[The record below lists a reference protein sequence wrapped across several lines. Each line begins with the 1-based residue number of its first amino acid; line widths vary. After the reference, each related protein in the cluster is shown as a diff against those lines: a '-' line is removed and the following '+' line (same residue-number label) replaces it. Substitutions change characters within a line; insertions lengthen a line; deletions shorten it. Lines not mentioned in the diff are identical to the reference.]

1 MMTALPSDWKFQ
13 KEEHPPSP
21 SEMSPVHETPLRVH
35 LEQGFYTSS
44 SGLSGDAMP
53 WKQQQHSTNHSSAL
67 YQDRWN
73 AAGSSSA
80 NSVGDRSNQSD
91 HTSTHNNYSTWND
104 PDPSSQHSRSSIW
117 ADDHSQSSAGGFGTY
132 SSFAKK
138 GNIDEFS
145 PGVGVGPYGDLGL
158 SNLTVQSAHVPFRQ
172 RRSIGPSSSYE
183 DDFDLTGSSF
193 FETATVAGY
202 PSQDYGGFG
211 AAASVDSSS
220 IPGVMPASSGSTY
233 GTSHSL
239 FSSPSSDMVPPP
251 PPGFLDVAQK
261 PKLYH
266 HHHSGTV
273 SGGANTSTRG
283 GRQPANHRRGPPRCT
298 TATSAAVRPPAM
310 HFAPLQE
317 RNAPLGTS
325 RSRNTAS
332 AVPKSALPMR
342 DFHDSST
349 SITLEESSECGVSQH
364 SIDISTSSEAIRQ
377 LMKPKY
383 TSGDDSLNGSGS
395 GHSIT
400 ERAEDFIF
408 TSGGRLPP
416 TFENL
421 PTFSTQPILPQH
433 VEADENSITF
443 HDDDEEDFTF
453 NEEDGFPLVDGDDW
467 LSTGGGRK
475 SPSGS
480 SPPAS
485 KKHEWLVRMNR
496 KMQECPIGDLDPSI
510 IPISAVM
517 NGWAKSKSS
526 QGAAMVEEWLQR
538 AEKEYAAGN
547 SQVVPTTKMYT
558 MAVDA
563 WARSGKGGAAAQ
575 RAEALLQQMYDLYK
589 SGGNDALKP
598 TTGIFNAVI
607 NAWARSLESIAPQRA
622 EQILEW
628 MDNLGDLD
636 VRPDKYTFN
645 TVIHAY
651 SKAGGKEAAVKAQDL
666 LMRMQRMHQEGN
678 VLAKADT
685 ITYNCVIN
693 CWAKSSRG
701 GEAASEAEK
710 LLNKMHQ
717 LYEMGDHDVKP
728 NVVTYGAVIDAFAK
742 SGQRGAASKADALL
756 ANMIRLHQSDPATHA
771 DLMPNTYVFNTVINC
786 WSKSKE
792 RDAASKA
799 EEMLVAM
806 GRLHASGMTSLK
818 PDAFT
823 YTAVI
828 DAWSKS
834 FLRGAADR
842 ASLLLDKMETKYQNG
857 DMDLKPNTFTYNAV
871 INALAKSC
879 EAGAAARAER
889 VLQNMVNRHR
899 NGGGDDVKPTTINFN
914 TVLDAVSMVPG

>member
-1 MMTALPSDWKFQ
+1 MTALPSDWKFQ
-13 KEEHPPSP
+13 KEEPPPSP
-21 SEMSPVHETPLRVH
+21 SEMSPVHDTPLRVH
-35 LEQGFYTSS
+35 LEQGFYASS
-44 SGLSGDAMP
+44 SGLSGDALP
-53 WKQQQHSTNHSSAL
+53 WKHGAFSSGL
-67 YQDRWN
+67 HGTTTSSSSSFNNDRWN
-73 AAGSSSA
+73 STGNRN
-80 NSVGDRSNQSD
+80 NSNNSN
-91 HTSTHNNYSTWND
+91 NTWSD

-117 ADDHSQSSAGGFGTY
+117 ADDHSQSSAAGGNFG
-132 SSFAKK
+132 SSYVP
-138 GNIDEFS
+138 FS
-145 PGVGVGPYGDLGL
+145 KRAGVTASDDYGATTSSSAATNLDPYGDLGFSQL
-158 SNLTVQSAHVPFRQ
+158 SVQSAHRAPYPH
-172 RRSIGPSSSYE
+172 RRSIGPSTSYE
-183 DDFDLTGSSF
+183 DDLTGSSF

-202 PSQDYGGFG
+202 PSQDYGALDFPS
-211 AAASVDSSS
+211 AASVDSSS

-233 GTSHSL
+233 STAHSL
-239 FSSPSSDMVPPP
+239 FSSASSDLAPPP
-251 PPGFLDVAQK
+251 PPGFLDTAQK
-261 PKLYH
+261 AKYH
-266 HHHSGTV
+266 HH
-273 SGGANTSTRG
+273 NQNPRG
-283 GRQPANHRRGPPRCT
+283 GRQPVNHRRGPPRT
-298 TATSAAVRPPAM
+298 TAVARPPTM
-310 HFAPLQE
+310 HLGALQE
-317 RNAPLGTS
+317 RNTMPSIS
-325 RSRNTAS
+325 RGMGSKVLPSSLPPRN
-332 AVPKSALPMR
+332 
-342 DFHDSST
+342 FQDSST
-349 SITLEESSECGVSQH
+349 SLTLEESSSTCGGSTH

-383 TSGDDSLNGSGS
+383 PSADDSLGGGS

-400 ERAEDFIF
+400 ERSEDFMF
-408 TSGGRLPP
+408 GGRLPP
-416 TFENL
+416 TLEDATGL
-421 PTFSTQPILPQH
+421 LSAPILPQH
-433 VEADENSITF
+433 IVSTADDNSVTF
-443 HDDDEEDFTF
+443 HDDEDFTF
-453 NEEDGFPLVDGDDW
+453 NEEDGFPLEDDDLW
-467 LSTGGGRK
+467 SGRK
-475 SPSGS
+475 SPLGT

-485 KKHEWLVRMNR
+485 KKQEWLVRMNR
-496 KMQECPIGDLDPSI
+496 KMQECPVGELDPAV
-510 IPISAVM
+510 IPVSAVM

-547 SQVVPTTKMYT
+547 TQVVPTTKMYT

-575 RAEALLQQMYDLYK
+575 RAESLLQQMYKLYK
-589 SGGNDALKP
+589 DGGNEALKP

-607 NAWARSLESIAPQRA
+607 NAWARSLEPIAPVRA

-628 MDNLGDLD
+628 MDKLGELD

-666 LMRMQRMHQEGN
+666 LMRMQRMHDEGN
-678 VLAKADT
+678 ILAKADT

-693 CWAKSSRG
+693 CWAKSGRG
-701 GEAASEAEK
+701 GEAANEAEK

-717 LYEMGDHDVKP
+717 LYEMGDMDVKP

-742 SGQRGAASKADALL
+742 SGQRGAASKADGLL
-756 ANMIRLHQSDPATHA
+756 ATMIRLHQSDPIKHS

-806 GRLHASGMTSLK
+806 GRLHASGMNSLK

-842 ASLLLDKMETKYQNG
+842 ASMLLDKMETKYQNG
-857 DMDLKPNTFTYNAV
+857 DNDLKPNTFTYNAV

-914 TVLDAVSMVPG
+914 TVLDAVSDFDALSTYGNGDLMY